1 MFQFVSEE
9 SRSKNCFVMLANDQL
24 MYDEIYKFLKRI
36 ICHAICYEK
45 HKRFTHQLKYIISKK
60 NEPVLLFKTNNVG
73 IETFPVCCC
82 YG

>member
-24 MYDEIYKFLKRI
+24 IYDEIYKFLKRI

-45 HKRFTHQLKYIISKK
+45 HKLFTRQLNIISKK